1 METPENFNYI
11 DVGIVHG
18 AYGVKGFIRVES
30 LSDVPERFEI
40 GSEVFL
46 GNLLSVV
53 ENFFWQKDS
62 LILKLDSINDRD
74 EALSYKGTTLR
85 IGLEQVGFLPDGQYF
100 HFQILGMDVKSENG
114 DPLGGISEILTTGTN
129 DVYIVKGLNP
139 KELLIPAIPEVVLSV
154 DVDSNLMTVRLLDG
168 LIN

>member
-1 METPENFNYI
+1 
-11 DVGIVHG
+11 
-18 AYGVKGFIRVES
+18 
-30 LSDVPERFEI
+30 
-40 GSEVFL
+40 
-46 GNLLSVV
+46 
-53 ENFFWQKDS
+53 
-62 LILKLDSINDRD
+62 
-74 EALSYKGTTLR
+74 
-85 IGLEQVGFLPDGQYF
+85 
-100 HFQILGMDVKSENG
+100 MDVKSENG

>member
-1 METPENFNYI
+1 M
-11 DVGIVHG
+11 
-18 AYGVKGFIRVES
+18 KGFIRVES

-40 GSEVFL
+40 GSKVFL

-139 KELLIPAIPEVVLSV
+139 KELLIPAIPEVVLCV